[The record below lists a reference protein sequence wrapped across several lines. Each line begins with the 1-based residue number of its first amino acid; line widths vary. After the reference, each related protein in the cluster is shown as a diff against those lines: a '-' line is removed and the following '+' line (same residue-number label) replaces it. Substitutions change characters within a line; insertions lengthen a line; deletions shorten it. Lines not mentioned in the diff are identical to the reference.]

1 MEIRGLVGGHLLA
14 GVALLA
20 ACGGDDGGGA
30 LTEREYGD
38 AVRAI
43 SERVADE
50 VMDPGEVI
58 GEAFEL
64 LSPEAAAGVL
74 AEQLP
79 AAIAAYERAVDG
91 MDVLIPPETYAADH
105 ARLIAGRR
113 DLVALLQRM
122 LEAAEA
128 RDFLRVLALEQERRS
143 LGRNLTSEL
152 SADFRE
158 FAYTFGSWRAS
169 QCRLR
174 RPPGRGD
181 GVPGRPDRGDGG
193 VQQARHRLQ
202 PDTPATVQRHVV
214 VLRRPR
220 GSGCR
225 HRVRG
230 GIDGDSSDR
239 SPAGL
244 RGGSSAGAEVSGG
257 GRPAGQRGRSV
268 DR

>member
-158 FAYTFGSWRAS
+158 FAYTSEAGELLSAVFGGLQEEETAYLDALIAGMEEFSKRAIVFS
-169 QCRLR
+169 QTLR
-174 RPPGRGD
+174 
-181 GVPGRPDRGDGG
+181 
-193 VQQARHRLQ
+193 QQFN
-202 PDTPATVQRHVV
+202 DT
-214 VLRRPR
+214 
-220 GSGCR
+220 
-225 HRVRG
+225 
-230 GIDGDSSDR
+230 SSFFD
-239 SPAGL
+239 ALEG
-244 RGGSSAGAEVSGG
+244 AGAGTAFE
-257 GRPAGQRGRSV
+257 AA
-268 DR
+268 